1 MSRRNTIFKLF
12 HLVNDH
18 FRDGSEKVF
27 LVDDELKKIKREL
40 SGKVNPIGLIGP
52 IHKIRSY
59 LKKEVP

>member
-1 MSRRNTIFKLF
+1 MSRRNSVIKLF

-27 LVDDELKKIKREL
+27 LVDDELKKIRRGL

-52 IHKIRSY
+52 LHKILAY
-59 LKKEVP
+59 LNK